1 MVWYVI
7 QHKPGQGD
15 RAIQNLLNQ
24 DVDCFYPKILVEKV
38 KSGKRTQCLEP
49 LFLGYLFINLKQGE
63 QNWNKLRSTRGI
75 LRIVGFG
82 NTPATVG
89 QTVIDQINARLASVT
104 TQGGL
109 KSGQT
114 VELGDGPFKGLNAIF
129 QCYDGDERAV
139 VLINFIQKQQRLK
152 VPITAL
158 TSTD

>member
-15 RAIQNLLNQ
+15 RAMQNLLNQ
-24 DVDCFYPKILVEKV
+24 HVDCFHPKILVEKV
-38 KSGKRTQCLEP
+38 RSGKRTQRLEP
-49 LFLGYLFINLKQGE
+49 LFAGYLFIKLKPGE

-82 NTPATVG
+82 NTPATID

-109 KSGQT
+109 KSGQA
-114 VELGDGPFKGLNAIF
+114 VELDDGPFKGLNAIF

-139 VLINFIQKQQRLK
+139 VLINFMQKHQRLK
-152 VPITAL
+152 VPITSL
-158 TSTD
+158 TLAN